1 MAVEYAPNVTK
12 EYSADNCAA
21 LGIAYPEGYTEIGE

>member
-12 EYSADNCAA
+12 EYNAANSDA
-21 LGIAYPEGYTEIGE
+21 LGITIPEGYTAIGE